1 MTLAAADALAL
12 VPLPVVLP
20 LAVAVAMLAV
30 AHFLPARVP
39 DAVSA
44 LTAAAVAA
52 LGAILAAASARHG
65 MLVYWFGGWTPRP
78 HVVLGI
84 GFGVDPASAGIA
96 AFVGL
101 LFAATIVFAWGYFD
115 EVHAHFHVLMLLFLG
130 AMEGFCLT
138 RDLFNLFVWFEVMSV
153 AAFALTAYRLERPSL
168 VGALNFTVTNSLAS
182 FMMLGGI
189 GLIYARVGA
198 LDFQAL
204 SSAVARQGADPVVIG
219 AFCLLAA
226 ALMIKAAIVPFH
238 FWLSDA
244 HAVAP
249 SPVCVIFSGA
259 MVSVGLFAL
268 AKLAFWIFAGCAEAK
283 FLVRGCFMA
292 LGAMTAVLGA
302 LMAWRQ
308 RHLKRMLAFSTIA
321 HLGVMLTGIAA
332 LSRAGLAGL
341 FAYIIGHG
349 LVKGA
354 LFMLA
359 GTLLATRASIDE
371 LELRGLGRGL
381 APAGV
386 AMAIAGLLLGGAPW
400 GVMDDGTRL
409 IGAAVRSGA
418 GVAVEA
424 AIVIAAA
431 LTGGAVLRAAGRIFL
446 GLGINPDP
454 GEVQAPTEAE
464 QQEADRPLWLM
475 VAPCALLLAL
485 ALLPGDLVTQ
495 AAAVAAAGF
504 AREGM
509 PATAS
514 APPVKLS
521 DALPML
527 ATALAIALA
536 AFDLFRDRWPA
547 WLVRASDRA
556 LQPLFH
562 GLNVLHSGLVGDY
575 VAWIVFGLGGFALVL
590 AFG

>member
-1 MTLAAADALAL
+1 MIPPLDL
-12 VPLPVVLP
+12 VPLPAVLP
-20 LAVAVAMLAV
+20 LAVAAAMLTA

-39 DAVSA
+39 DAVA
-44 LTAAAVAA
+44 MLTALAVAA
-52 LGAILAAASARHG
+52 IAAVLAADSAQSG

-78 HVVLGI
+78 GVVLGI
-84 GFGVDPASAGIA
+84 GFGVDSASAGIA
-96 AFVGL
+96 AFIGL

-153 AAFALTAYRLERPSL
+153 AAFALTAYHLERPSL

-182 FMMLGGI
+182 FMMLAGI

-204 SSAVARQGADPVVIG
+204 STAVARQGADPVTIG

-259 MVSVGLFAL
+259 MVAVGLFAL
-268 AKLAFWIFAGCAEAK
+268 AKLAFWVFAGSAEAR
-283 FLVRGCFMA
+283 FLVRDCFMA
-292 LGAMTAVLGA
+292 LGGTTAILGA
-302 LMAWRQ
+302 LMAWGQ

-321 HLGVMLTGIAA
+321 HLGIMLAGVAA
-332 LSRAGLAGL
+332 LSSTGLAGL
-341 FAYIIGHG
+341 FVYIVGHG
-349 LVKGA
+349 LVKGS

-359 GTLLATRASIDE
+359 GVLLATRASIDE

-381 APAGV
+381 GPAGI
-386 AMAIAGLLLGGAPW
+386 AMTVAGLLLGGAPW
-400 GVMDDGTRL
+400 GVLDAGMRL
-409 IGAAVRSGA
+409 IGAAARGGT

-424 AIVIAAA
+424 AIVFAAA
-431 LTGGAVLRAAGRIFL
+431 LTGGAVLRATGRIFL
-446 GLGINPDP
+446 GLGSKPDP
-454 GEVQAPTEAE
+454 AEVEVPTEAE
-464 QQEADRPLWLM
+464 QKEADRPLWLM
-475 VAPCALLLAL
+475 MTPCVALLVL
-485 ALLPGDLVTQ
+485 ALLPGHL
-495 AAAVAAAGF
+495 AAKAGLAAAAGF
-504 AREGM
+504 GHEGL
-509 PATAS
+509 AS
-514 APPVKLS
+514 AAGITAVKLS
-521 DALPML
+521 EAPPIA
-527 ATALAIALA
+527 ATLLAIAIA
-536 AFDLFRDRWPA
+536 AFDLARDRLPP
-547 WLVRASDRA
+547 LLYRSTDRA
-556 LQPLFH
+556 AGPLFR
-562 GLNVLHSGLVGDY
+562 GLGVLHSGLVGDY
-575 VAWIVFGLGGFALVL
+575 VAWICLGLGGFALAL